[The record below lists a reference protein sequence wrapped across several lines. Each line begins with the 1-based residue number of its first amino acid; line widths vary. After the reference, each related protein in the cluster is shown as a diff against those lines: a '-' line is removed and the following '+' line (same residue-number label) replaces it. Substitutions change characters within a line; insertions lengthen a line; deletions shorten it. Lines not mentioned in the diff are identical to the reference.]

1 MELGCGLGMLGLAVC
16 GQCRARSYTFT
27 DNSAHVLRLT
37 SNNIQINMA
46 QARRRA
52 RKASGPKVVGL
63 GEEAVQYDHGG
74 DKGRVLTSGGASGRL
89 ESPDNVVSE
98 IGETAGGNGD
108 GLRGIEDDPSSGGN
122 RDSEVMKMSVCSIS
136 DLQNSDD
143 SVLNLDE
150 QYWQECGPD
159 LFSFVGDKSVR
170 VGRLDWEKAED
181 QLNTVFDETDI
192 ILAAG

>member
-1 MELGCGLGMLGLAVC
+1 MCYRNVVELGCGLGMLGLAVC

-52 RKASGPKVVGL
+52 RKSSGQILVGL
-63 GEEAVQYDHGG
+63 GEEAVQYGHGG
-74 DKGRVLTSGGASGRL
+74 DEGRVLTSGGACGRL
-89 ESPDNVVSE
+89 ESPDNMVSE
-98 IGETAGGNGD
+98 IGETAGGDGD
-108 GLRGIEDDPSSGGN
+108 GLRGIE
-122 RDSEVMKMSVCSIS
+122 DSEVMKMSVCSIS

-150 QYWQECGPD
+150 RYWQECGPD
-159 LFSFVGDKSVR
+159 LFSFKGDKSVR